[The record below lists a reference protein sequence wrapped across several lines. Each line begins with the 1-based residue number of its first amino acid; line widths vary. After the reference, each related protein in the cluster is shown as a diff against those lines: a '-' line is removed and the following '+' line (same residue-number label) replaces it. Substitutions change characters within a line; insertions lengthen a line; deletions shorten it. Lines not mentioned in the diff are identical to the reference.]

1 MSGALTRL
9 YEATRDYEAAMP
21 APRSRKATVAW
32 DKLRTVMRE
41 VMTEALA
48 PIPDEMRC
56 DFCGME
62 RGVSRVRGLPDC
74 APPFDVRPHQW
85 TGKHPSHVGKPIS
98 KAIARHA
105 EAMAEEIWDR
115 WNVDARVQ
123 WRKLSGDKRDRI
135 LSAEGVE
142 TGNVRLTTYVDESL
156 MERSRRY
163 SGALS

>member
-1 MSGALTRL
+1 MKPIPKSLH
-9 YEATRDYEAAMP
+9 
-21 APRSRKATVAW
+21 TV
-32 DKLRTVMRE
+32 
-41 VMTEALA
+41 TEALA

-62 RGVSRVRGLPDC
+62 HGVSRLRGLPNC

-115 WNVDARVQ
+115 WNVEARVQ

-135 LSAEGVE
+135 LGAEGVE

-163 SGALS
+163 KKASRFNAIRSDLSCGLYPAALDKIVDILEELAA